1 MGFLGLMDRK
11 LDEEVVRDVMMLHL
25 LYKHLCVID
34 KLWFPMLNL
43 NLVMLIFSGRY
54 PWLI

>member
-11 LDEEVVRDVMMLHL
+11 LDEEVVRDVMMLPL

-34 KLWFPMLNL
+34 KLWFPILK
-43 NLVMLIFSGRY
+43 RC
-54 PWLI
+54 